1 MYMPQL
7 TETVRTV
14 RKDHAA
20 HIKGDSRPLP
30 ADQPVHTMD
39 GTCAIRGNGEQIA
52 PQHHRSAA
60 LQPSGLKTIERA
72 IHRPPGDGMTQTRD
86 GRRKL
91 GLGPGRMRYKLA
103 HPGIQCRIKGLPRGR
118 HAMLPEPVREIK
130 RARQYQQIMI
140 RQRFIENT
148 PRRRGGTS
156 RFFHAHAYAENTSDI
171 IVVGR
176 TAMSRT
182 RHRTP
187 PPDHCH
193 GCHSSHA
200 THAIDMRTKQGG
212 SSNRDV
218 IPEGRQRPGQG
229 RGGIGVHTRQPPTP
243 PAGGLQRQRDLTQDQ
258 AQQDE
263 IATYQN
269 LDRRLDHNGRDG
281 PCPHTSLTRRLFCV
295 TILP

>member
-86 GRRKL
+86 GRCKL

-148 PRRRGGTS
+148 PHQRGRNEPILPRPRIRGKRLRHHCRRP
-156 RFFHAHAYAENTSDI
+156 D
-171 IVVGR
+171 
-176 TAMSRT
+176 
-182 RHRTP
+182 RHEP
-187 PPDHCH
+187 NP
-193 GCHSSHA
+193 SSHA
-200 THAIDMRTKQGG
+200 
-212 SSNRDV
+212 SS
-218 IPEGRQRPGQG
+218 
-229 RGGIGVHTRQPPTP
+229 
-243 PAGGLQRQRDLTQDQ
+243 
-258 AQQDE
+258 
-263 IATYQN
+263 
-269 LDRRLDHNGRDG
+269 
-281 PCPHTSLTRRLFCV
+281 
-295 TILP
+295 

>member
-30 ADQPVHTMD
+30 ADQPVPH
-39 GTCAIRGNGEQIA
+39 
-52 PQHHRSAA
+52 
-60 LQPSGLKTIERA
+60 
-72 IHRPPGDGMTQTRD
+72 D
-86 GRRKL
+86 GRN
-91 GLGPGRMRYKLA
+91 MR
-103 HPGIQCRIKGLPRGR
+103 HPGKRRTDCPATSSKCSVTAIWTEDDRARHPPPAGRRHDPNPRWPLQARPRSGADAIQARAHRNPMSNQGPP
-118 HAMLPEPVREIK
+118 HAAGTQCSPEPVREIK

-148 PRRRGGTS
+148 PHQRGGTS

-182 RHRTP
+182 RHRAP

-218 IPEGRQRPGQG
+218 IPEGRQRPGEGQG
-229 RGGIGVHTRQPPTP
+229 RHRRPYATASNATSRRPPTATRP
-243 PAGGLQRQRDLTQDQ
+243 DAGPSPTG
-258 AQQDE
+258 
-263 IATYQN
+263 
-269 LDRRLDHNGRDG
+269 
-281 PCPHTSLTRRLFCV
+281 
-295 TILP
+295 